1 MYETIKFIHSYWAC
15 LTLLLIVLATINA
28 LKGVL
33 TKGDFLNKDYRVSLF
48 ALIVTHI
55 QIVLGCTLYTFSPNA
70 LGAVIGNGM
79 GSVMKD
85 SSLRFFSLEHPLTM
99 IIALVLISTG
109 LSKHKKKDTST
120 QKFRAIAIFYSIA
133 LILVLNR
140 IPWNSWFN

>member
-109 LSKHKKKDTST
+109 FSKHKKKDTST
-120 QKFRAIAIFYSIA
+120 QKFRAIAIVYSIA